1 MAWFDIP
8 SQNLPRGTGKDHEE
22 TRSRIRSRSAVNTAV
37 ILDRLI
43 LLDHIG
49 SRIMKIKCY

>member
-1 MAWFDIP
+1 VASFDVP
-8 SQNLPRGTGKDHEE
+8 AQNLPAGTGKDYEE

-49 SRIMKIKCY
+49 SRIMYIKC